1 MLYGR
6 WTIFY
11 FDPAK
16 KDAMVSH
23 LTPQLDAM
31 TKEVAGAV
39 QARVVQV
46 VPSNTSGTRDED
58 CVAIRSDRFF

>member
-23 LTPQLDAM
+23 LAPQLDVM

-46 VPSNTSGTRDED
+46 VPVDHKRYKGLGLRCYSY
-58 CVAIRSDRFF
+58 